1 MFLLDTKCTFLRTK
15 FGFRT
20 KFQRNALC
28 GFVSIQSLSRFET
41 GRSSPVDLGVFL
53 PIGNNGWLISTTSPQ
68 YKPSFELNVEC
79 VQRAEKYGF
88 EFALSM
94 IKLRGFGGQSE
105 FWDYNLESFTL
116 MAALAAKTEKIKL
129 FASTAILTLPP
140 AIVARMATTI
150 DSIAP
155 GRFGVN
161 IVSGWAKGEYDQMG
175 LWPGDE
181 YFGYRYEY
189 SEEYVRVM
197 QELWSKGVSDFK
209 GQFFK
214 MDDCRMLPKPSS
226 KIQLVAAGQSERG
239 MRFCAEYGDYQFILG
254 TGVNTPKAFAPSAE
268 QLVRATKETG
278 RDVGAFV
285 LFMVIMDETDEKAM
299 AKWKHY
305 NAGADAGALSWMAG
319 QAAADVN
326 ADGTGTAAN
335 IALPE
340 GAINFNMGTIV
351 GSYASVARMLDE
363 VDTVPGVKGVML
375 TFDDFVAGMDIF
387 GTKVQPLMKTRPGK

>member
-1 MFLLDTKCTFLRTK
+1 MFSLDTKCTFIGTNLE
-15 FGFRT
+15 FRT

-68 YKPSFELNVEC
+68 YKPSFELNLDC

-116 MAALAAKTEKIKL
+116 MAALAARTEKIKL
-129 FASTAILTLPP
+129 FASTAVLTLPP
-140 AIVARMATTI
+140 ALVARMTTTI

-197 QELWSKGVSDFK
+197 QDLWTKGSSDFK

-214 MDDCRMLPKPSS
+214 MDDCVMLPKPSA
-226 KIQLVAAGQSERG
+226 KIPLVAAGQSERG

-305 NAGADAGALSWMAG
+305 NAGADAGALSWMAD
-319 QAAADVN
+319 QAAADTN
-326 ADGTGTAAN
+326 ADGSGTAAN

-340 GAINFNMGTIV
+340 GAINFNMGTLV
-351 GSYASVARMLDE
+351 GSYASIARMLDE

-375 TFDDFVAGMDIF
+375 TFDDFIAGMDIF
-387 GTKVQPLMKTRPGK
+387 GTKVQPLMKTRAGK